1 MTPDRFSHRTS
12 SYTDNQ
18 QSRFSHWTD
27 VSTRS
32 TPGEKLSEMSL
43 IVDEMM
49 HDDLATLR
57 SYQDSL
63 FVAVDQAEA
72 KNLEEHLNDLQDELD
87 NTCVDIRAEL
97 VGK

>member
-1 MTPDRFSHRTS
+1 
-12 SYTDNQ
+12 
-18 QSRFSHWTD
+18 
-27 VSTRS
+27 
-32 TPGEKLSEMSL
+32 MSL